1 MRNSPRN
8 IPSAHS
14 TQSGPSTI
22 KPRESS
28 HKACDACKRRKVR
41 CSGTNPC
48 QHCNRSNSNCSY
60 SSNYGRITQLERRLR
75 QYEDQVHVLEASWR
89 RFMPHLDLEDAKR
102 LVETEDPGSESFPLL
117 EQATPP
123 ITTASRSAARAHQSE
138 APVRDTPDLEKEI
151 ETVEVLA
158 WDETTEIGFSADGIC
173 SLTANSKASG
183 YTGSPSGNALLRH
196 LRSVGTFF
204 SNDDDISPECP
215 MASSF
220 LDNTLNPEVE
230 LSSPALQ
237 NMCLDWYFEHF
248 HKPYPLLHEGL
259 FRAHFSGAV
268 PKPKDGSWP
277 VLSNMVLAMG
287 AFSGPEAYSGYDNRF
302 YNQAR
307 AAFSM
312 DLLQRGSVPL
322 VQALLLMANYLQKR
336 NKINS
341 GFTFLGIACNM
352 AISLGMHREFSDKSV
367 NIFDMEIQ
375 RRIWWTLYIFD
386 AGARLTL
393 GRPSMLLFGVNI
405 KPPSNLDDCDLAV
418 DMTSLKAS
426 QPYPTTTSSLIWQ
439 CKLAEI
445 SSMANAKLLERSLP
459 LRSDMLSLDDQVSA
473 WFEALPP
480 FFKQKTSHAWF
491 EIPRMVLLWRSQHL
505 RIVILRPFL
514 LDALLTR
521 QVLDIRGSDGAVGRC
536 ILAAEECVQSINTF
550 CADYESPPRSL
561 AWYATYWVVTAVLIS
576 AVCLVYDH
584 HHQSAPLWRAQVEE
598 TKTTLAMLSK
608 VEPLAARSAQLLT
621 RLQGVVPQNS
631 SIQMGDVNESTIMG
645 IADIWSGSWIY
656 DAQLVE
662 DLLRSS

>member
-8 IPSAHS
+8 APSA
-14 TQSGPSTI
+14 QSLEPSSA
-22 KPRESS
+22 KPRELF

-60 SSNYGRITQLERRLR
+60 SSNYGRISQLERRIR
-75 QYEDQVHVLEASWR
+75 HYEDQVRLLESSWR
-89 RFMPHLDLEDAKR
+89 RFMPHMDLEDAKR
-102 LVETEDPGSESFPLL
+102 MVETEGPESESFAQLGPTTPL
-117 EQATPP
+117 
-123 ITTASRSAARAHQSE
+123 ITTASTSAGGMYQVESPGRAPS
-138 APVRDTPDLEKEI
+138 DFEKEV

-158 WDETTEIGFSADGIC
+158 WDETTEMGSSVDGIC
-173 SLTANSKASG
+173 SLNANSKALG

-204 SNDDDISPECP
+204 SDDDDSSPDCSISSP
-215 MASSF
+215 S
-220 LDNTLNPEVE
+220 LDITFNLGAE
-230 LSSPALQ
+230 LSSPTLQ
-237 NMCLDWYFEHF
+237 NRCLDWYFEHF

-277 VLSNMVLAMG
+277 VLSNMILAMG
-287 AFSGPEAYSGYDNRF
+287 AFCGPEAHHGYDNHF

-341 GFTFLGIACNM
+341 GFTFLGIACSM
-352 AISLGMHREFSDKSV
+352 AISMGMHREFSEKSI
-367 NIFDMEIQ
+367 NIFDMEIR

-386 AGARLTL
+386 TGARLTL
-393 GRPSMLLFGVNI
+393 GRPSMLLCGVNV

-418 DMTSLKAS
+418 DMSSLTAS

-445 SSMANAKLLERSLP
+445 SSIANAKLLERSLSY
-459 LRSDMLSLDDQVSA
+459 RSDMLSLDDKVSA
-473 WFEALPP
+473 WFEALPAY
-480 FFKQKTSHAWF
+480 FKQTTSHSWF
-491 EIPRMVLLWRSQHL
+491 EIPRMILLWRSQHL

-521 QVLDIRGSDGAVGRC
+521 QALDSHDSDGAARRC
-536 ILAAEECVQSINTF
+536 IFAAEECVQSINTF
-550 CADYESPPRSL
+550 CAAYDSPPRSL
-561 AWYATYWVVTAVLIS
+561 AWYATYWVVTAVLVS
-576 AVCLVYDH
+576 AICLVYDPR
-584 HHQSAPLWRAQVEE
+584 HQSATLWRTQVEE
-598 TKTTLAMLSK
+598 TKATLAMLSK
-608 VEPLAARSAQLLT
+608 VEPLAAHSAQLLT
-621 RLQGVVPQNS
+621 RLQAVVPQS
-631 SIQMGDVNESTIMG
+631 SNMPMGEVNESTFMG

-662 DLLRSS
+662 DMLRPS